1 LILSIVPAVILATG
15 TGMGILDRL
24 LGEFDSAHALMH
36 RSGRIV
42 GLLYFVGG
50 AAAIPAILVI
60 APEDRILYALPLLGL
75 VPSLFFLRAPWQRF
89 PTWVLHVP
97 IAGGTAII
105 CLVVCVLDLAFTA
118 YYAFVAVFVAITFP
132 RWQPIVG
139 HLSLISAAMVVPVFV
154 GQGTGQAALVT
165 AMVSAPSLLLVAGIV
180 GWLTARLEG
189 SRADYLALSR
199 RDELTGVGNYR
210 ALHERL
216 AEEISRHGRAGRRF
230 ALVLVDLDEF
240 KEVNE
245 LHGHLEGDRALAAV
259 GEVLREGVRGGDVV
273 FRQGGDEFSV
283 LAPETSPE
291 EAEELAARLC
301 IRVGAIAGVDPPLSA
316 CTGVAIFPDDGTTGS
331 DLLGIADVRLF
342 AAKREFRAASPD
354 EGT

>member
-1 LILSIVPAVILATG
+1 
-15 TGMGILDRL
+15 LDA
-24 LGEFDSAHALMH
+24 AHALMH

-50 AAAIPAILVI
+50 ATAIPAIVVI

-75 VPSLFFLRAPWQRF
+75 IPSLFFLRAPWQKF
-89 PTWVLHVP
+89 PSWVLHVP
-97 IAGGTAII
+97 IAIGVSFI

-118 YYAFVAVFVAITFP
+118 YYAFAAVFVAITFP
-132 RWQPIVG
+132 RWKPILG
-139 HLSLISAAMVVPVFV
+139 HLGLISAAMVVPIFV
-154 GQGTGQAALVT
+154 GQETGEPALVM
-165 AMVSAPSLLLVAGIV
+165 AMVSAPSLMLVAGIV
-180 GWLTARLEG
+180 GWLTARLER
-189 SRADYLALSR
+189 SRTDYLALSR

-216 AEEISRHGRAGRRF
+216 AEEISRHERAGRMF
-230 ALVLVDLDEF
+230 ALVLIDLDEF

-245 LHGHLEGDRALAAV
+245 LHGHLEGGRALAEV
-259 GEVLREGVRGGDVV
+259 GRALRRGVRGGDVV

-283 LAPETSPE
+283 LAPETSPK

-301 IRVGAIAGVDPPLSA
+301 IRLEAIGGVDPPLSA
-316 CTGVAIFPDDGTTGS
+316 CTGLAIFPDDATTGS

-342 AAKREFRAASPD
+342 AAKREYRAASETRE
-354 EGT
+354 EGTGESQGR